1 MRFVLMVQLI
11 LAYNELLAKNQ
22 MLYSI
27 FLKFEPNKILYIYML
42 KCKLLLHCSSDTFD
56 LYL

>member
-1 MRFVLMVQLI
+1 MVQLI

-42 KCKLLLHCSSDTFD
+42 KCMLLLHCSSDTFD

>member
-1 MRFVLMVQLI
+1 MVQLI